1 MGIGSRIRE
10 ARLACHYT
18 QEELAGLLGVSKGA
32 VANYENGLHT
42 PKEAVLCR
50 LIPALQVD
58 ANFLFQ
64 DVEGMP
70 RKNPA
75 LTQEELRFL
84 EKLRRLSSYDRETLF
99 YLMDRQLMALPERAP
114 ESLSQ
119 TPAAPSLPPEEPI
132 RLYPFLQ
139 YAASAGTGVYSE
151 DMPLE
156 TVPAPARRGAD
167 FIVGVSGSSMEPM
180 FQDGDLLYVAKTD
193 SLSLHDIGLF
203 SKDGG
208 LYVKEAGA
216 DRLLSLN
223 GDFPD
228 VFPEEGEIRVVGRI
242 LGKVPREE

>member
-114 ESLSQ
+114 ETLSQ
-119 TPAAPSLPPEEPI
+119 TPAAPSLPPEEP
-132 RLYPFLQ
+132 PFLPLHAGVRISSWAFPAAVWSPCSRTETCSMWRRRIPFPSMTSVFFPRT
-139 YAASAGTGVYSE
+139 AASMSRR
-151 DMPLE
+151 
-156 TVPAPARRGAD
+156 PAPT
-167 FIVGVSGSSMEPM
+167 GS
-180 FQDGDLLYVAKTD
+180 
-193 SLSLHDIGLF
+193 
-203 SKDGG
+203 
-208 LYVKEAGA
+208 
-216 DRLLSLN
+216 
-223 GDFPD
+223 FP
-228 VFPEEGEIRVVGRI
+228 
-242 LGKVPREE
+242 